1 MKKSLVLGLMGALVL
16 TGCSAGNT
24 SAGNAATPTQTV
36 SESPSEVESSSEV
49 ESVTSE
55 PLTLE
60 VLDSEGKAHTQTFTE
75 VPKRVIT
82 NNQSSLELL
91 LELGLQDSIIGTI
104 TLDDPLPEHL
114 EAAFSNIQVITD
126 SKTDPAKEVIA
137 GMNPDL
143 VIGRAATFKDER
155 YGTVTTLNEMGINV
169 YTQLAS
175 QMKGEQSLDNII
187 QDVRNVGEIFNVEEK
202 ANTFADELQTRVDA
216 VKEKIEGVN
225 KEPLKVMLMTAYKE
239 GTYNVFGANA
249 TFQNEILEA
258 IGGVNINEKGGAQ
271 SLENL
276 LDLNPDVIIYIYNNA
291 NSETDQLAVDAIYNN
306 ELIQEVSAVANQ
318 KVIQV
323 PYTEIMGYG
332 HRVVD
337 CIEKLAADLY
347 PELFN

>member
-24 SAGNAATPTQTV
+24 SAGNAATPTPTQAV
-36 SESPSEVESSSEV
+36 AESPSPVESA
-49 ESVTSE
+49 TSE

-60 VLDSEGKAHTQTFTE
+60 VLDSEGNAHTQTFTE

-91 LELGLQDSIIGTI
+91 LELGLQESIIGTI

-114 EAAFSNIQVITD
+114 EAAFSNIEVITD

-143 VIGRAATFKDER
+143 VIGRAATFTDER

-175 QMKGEQSLDNII
+175 QMKREQSLDNII

-202 ANTFADELQTRVDA
+202 ANTFADELQTRLDA

-225 KEPLKVMLMTAYKE
+225 EEPLKVMLMTAYKE

>member
-24 SAGNAATPTQTV
+24 SAGNAVTPTV
-36 SESPSEVESSSEV
+36 AESPSQVENA
-49 ESVTSE
+49 TSK
-55 PLTLE
+55 PLILE
-60 VLDSEGKAHTQTFTE
+60 VLDSEGNAQTQTFTE
-75 VPKRVIT
+75 APKRVIT

-91 LELGLQDSIIGTI
+91 LELGLQESIIGTI

-114 EAAFSNIQVITD
+114 EAAFSNIEVITD

-143 VIGRAATFKDER
+143 VIGRAATFNEER
-155 YGTVTTLNEMGINV
+155 YGSVRTLNGMGINV

-202 ANTFADELQTRVDA
+202 ANTFADELQTRLDA

-337 CIEKLAADLY
+337 CIEELAADLY

>member
-1 MKKSLVLGLMGALVL
+1 MKKSLVLGLMGVLVL

-24 SAGNAATPTQTV
+24 SSGNAATPTTTV
-36 SESPSEVESSSEV
+36 AESPSQEESA
-49 ESVTSE
+49 TSE

-60 VLDSEGKAHTQTFTE
+60 VLDSEGNAHTQTFTE

-91 LELGLQDSIIGTI
+91 LELGLQESIIGTI

-143 VIGRAATFKDER
+143 VIGRAATFTDER
-155 YGTVTTLNEMGINV
+155 YGTVTTLNGMGINV

-202 ANTFADELQTRVDA
+202 ANTFADELQARLDA
-216 VKEKIEGVN
+216 VTEKIEGAN
-225 KEPLKVMLMTAYKE
+225 SEPLKVMLMTAYTD

-258 IGGVNINEKGGAQ
+258 IGAVNINEKGGAQ

-276 LDLNPDVIIYIYNNA
+276 LDLNPDVIIYIYNNKNA
-291 NSETDQLAVDAIYNN
+291 ETDQLAVDAIYNN
-306 ELIQEVSAVANQ
+306 ELIQEVAAVANQ
-318 KVIQV
+318 RVIQV